1 MSDDQKA
8 DEKRTGPAR
17 QSFRANE
24 PSYRAQEELAA
35 ARPMPVDHEERAR
48 KRLAE
53 LRAQIG
59 DDFGSDVF
67 IDKFYAL
74 APPGWSYNWKR
85 YSTFNKEDPQYLAS
99 QSRFG
104 WSPVPAHRH
113 RELLFPEYADE
124 SIIVDGLILM
134 ERPKELTDLRNKLDN
149 EAAVAQVRAKEE
161 QAMSEAPEGTAP
173 RPKSFDG
180 WRPRIQTE
188 IGPLGVPE

>member
-1 MSDDQKA
+1 MNDDKVE
-8 DEKRTGPAR
+8 EKRAGPSR

-24 PSYRAQEELAA
+24 PSYRVQDELVA
-35 ARPMPVDHEERAR
+35 ARPVPVDHEERAR

-67 IDKFYAL
+67 IDKFYAV

-85 YSTFNKEDPQYLAS
+85 FSTWNKEDPQYLAS
-99 QSRFG
+99 QARFG

-124 SIIVDGLILM
+124 SIIIDGLILM
-134 ERPKELTDLRNKLDN
+134 ERPQELTDLRKKLDYESAVSQVTMK
-149 EAAVAQVRAKEE
+149 EASMAD
-161 QAMSEAPEGTAP
+161 APEGTAP
-173 RPKSFDG
+173 RNHPEV
-180 WRPRIQTE
+180 RPRISTQ
-188 IGPLGVPE
+188 IGPPIGVPE